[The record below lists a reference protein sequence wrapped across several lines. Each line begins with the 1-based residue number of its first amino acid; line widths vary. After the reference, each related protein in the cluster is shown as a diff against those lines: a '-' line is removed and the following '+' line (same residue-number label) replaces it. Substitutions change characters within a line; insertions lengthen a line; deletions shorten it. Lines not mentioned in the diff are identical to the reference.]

1 MSTDINVA
9 FNNKKLTI
17 DFLVPCGGRGGV
29 ENVLNDTALYLK
41 SLGIRVRVRQ
51 LVYNDYSW
59 PDSSLEYYTINID
72 RAISDFSDYVPM
84 CEQYLCELGAPDII
98 IATPLPML
106 TMIIKLALLN
116 NHMNSK
122 IISWLH
128 GPLKVYDDN
137 AYGGLECLKYADL
150 VMVLSHSSYQYIKKN
165 NPTINVVL
173 VKNPIDFSSLI
184 YHTNYKPE
192 CRTLAFIGR
201 LSKEKNVDIIINA
214 IAHTKLPWKLI
225 IIGDGDEADSLKK
238 LTITLNIKERISFLG
253 WKDTPWTYISDISSL
268 ILSSSY
274 EGFPLVC
281 LEALANG
288 IPVLSTAV
296 NGVTDIIKQGY
307 NGYIYSDLDELIS
320 LLDSPDTFKDILPS
334 NCHNSVLLYDK
345 PLALKELSDYILS
358 VISNKI

>member
-1 MSTDINVA
+1 M
-9 FNNKKLTI
+9 
-17 DFLVPCGGRGGV
+17 
-29 ENVLNDTALYLK
+29 
-41 SLGIRVRVRQ
+41 
-51 LVYNDYSW
+51 
-59 PDSSLEYYTINID
+59 
-72 RAISDFSDYVPM
+72 
-84 CEQYLCELGAPDII
+84 
-98 IATPLPML
+98 
-106 TMIIKLALLN
+106 
-116 NHMNSK
+116 
-122 IISWLH
+122 
-128 GPLKVYDDN
+128 
-137 AYGGLECLKYADL
+137 
-150 VMVLSHSSYQYIKKN
+150 
-165 NPTINVVL
+165 
-173 VKNPIDFSSLI
+173 
-184 YHTNYKPE
+184 
-192 CRTLAFIGR
+192 
-201 LSKEKNVDIIINA
+201 
-214 IAHTKLPWKLI
+214 
-225 IIGDGDEADSLKK
+225 
-238 LTITLNIKERISFLG
+238 G